1 MVITTGPLFSIQWNQ
16 DPLLNRETG
25 EKILFLHRAITPKN
39 LFRLANVGH
48 SFNPGDNALVM
59 RVSGAKRTVAHAVSS
74 LGLKRTIL
82 QNAIQDHFGIVHSR
96 SAFSKNQKPTLTKWN

>member
-1 MVITTGPLFSIQWNQ
+1 MVITTGPFFSIQWNQ
-16 DPLLNRETG
+16 DPLLNGKTG

-48 SFNPGDNALVM
+48 FFNPGDNALVM
-59 RVSGAKRTVAHAVSS
+59 CVFAARRTVAHAVSS

>member
-1 MVITTGPLFSIQWNQ
+1 MVITAGPLFSIQCNQ
-16 DPLLNRETG
+16 DPLLNRKTG
-25 EKILFLHRAITPKN
+25 KKILFLHRAITPKN

-82 QNAIQDHFGIVHSR
+82 PNAIQDHFGMVHSR